1 MKIEKCLNVPRFLAL
16 FGVSLVE
23 AKLCTI
29 ESGDPI
35 INSVHNYVYFSW
47 TRYIYIHHIIKK
59 MKDGEL

>member
-1 MKIEKCLNVPRFLAL
+1 MPDCDKILCVGGK

-35 INSVHNYVYFSW
+35 INSVHNYVYISW
-47 TRYIYIHHIIKK
+47 TRYIYIHHIIKE